1 MRATKRILFFLLLV
15 LACLLTTAVGE
26 ETAVDTVSNE
36 VAATAA
42 PDGETAE
49 GDGESEGDDD
59 DDDDGFEIKDLLPG
73 FNDKDSDNFVKN
85 YILGKPEYYQEVYDA
100 PDVVPKFNGVPR
112 FGHSDEFALLLGDTP
127 DNYYLGILF
136 LGTLVV
142 TIFVFWAI
150 SVCLLKCI
158 GPQHVGFLA
167 GFPFRREG
175 CKSAFGRVVLSVSAW
190 MMIISTI
197 VLITK
202 GLTGLQ
208 QLSDTVAMTA
218 RDIQLIE
225 KEVQSIVT
233 LLLVVSA
240 KTTPIRDELVDFLK
254 RDICPLEPGSDTE
267 DQIRSVGEDTYDAM
281 VDLDDFI
288 EGYLT
293 DVEDGVEQ
301 MNKFTN
307 RVEGFTDRAQFVNNP
322 KVTAVVFPYFI
333 VPAILMVAVCMGW
346 WDVFSE
352 TFYTVLTW
360 GIMPLLVLMTVGAIV
375 AAAALIV
382 AIQSNSDLCVSAGAP
397 EDTILGILNR
407 LDLEDDSGS
416 ESKDL
421 NGPSDNFFYDVMV
434 FYTYQC
440 TTPNP
445 WAFLEGHYGDL
456 ARGREILGEFI
467 RSIEDTTLE
476 QLSQECGQEYGP
488 IVELLFQLQDLITT
502 LSQTSIRA
510 LTLMSCRNIVPLYT
524 TSIYDATC
532 TQAPVSFMWVFSC
545 TVLIA
550 FFGMMCIM
558 FRGAYYPID
567 YYYYD
572 AGKGERDLYPTDED
586 SYDDHNLADTL
597 CNELVLKEQE
607 EQCIDVLE
615 SLEDITFGELDVYL
629 DDEKKEDDEVSLDER
644 DTSDR
649 YEPAIGYDETG
660 FEQNLDGE
668 LYPTSEN
675 EMNEDGFEDE
685 SSQNIIDVAH
695 SYTDTHG
702 YDTGDDNHTKESM
715 SGEDE
720 SC

>member
-1 MRATKRILFFLLLV
+1 MRATRCIVFVLLLGLV
-15 LACLLTTAVGE
+15 CLFATGAGEETTAV
-26 ETAVDTVSNE
+26 T
-36 VAATAA
+36 AATDDAA
-42 PDGETAE
+42 DATA
-49 GDGESEGDDD
+49 DADAATDDAVIDDAAAGESETGEGEDDEGENGD

-73 FNDKDSDNFVKN
+73 FDGTSSDNFVKN
-85 YILGKPEYYQEVYDA
+85 YILGRPEYYQEVYD
-100 PDVVPKFNGVPR
+100 PPPVVTKFNGLPR
-112 FGHSDEFALLLGDTP
+112 FSHSDDFSLLLGDTP
-127 DNYYLGILF
+127 DNYF
-136 LGTLVV
+136 LGLLFVGTFVT

-150 SVCLLKCI
+150 SICILKCI

-167 GFPFRREG
+167 GFPFREEG
-175 CKSAFGRVVLSVSAW
+175 VRSACGRVVFSVSAW

-208 QLSDTVAMTA
+208 QLSDTVAMTNY
-218 RDIQLIE
+218 DIQLIE

-233 LLLVVSA
+233 TLLVVSA
-240 KTTPIRDELVDFLK
+240 KTSPIRDELVDFLK

-267 DQIRSVGEDTYDAM
+267 DQVRSVGEDTYDAM
-281 VDLDDFI
+281 IDLDDFI

-293 DVEDGVEQ
+293 DVEDGVNQ
-301 MNKFTN
+301 TNKFTN
-307 RVEGFTDRAQFVNNP
+307 RVKGITDRAQFVNNP

-333 VPAILMVAVCMGW
+333 VPSILLVAICMGW

-352 TFYTVLTW
+352 TFYTLINWVIL
-360 GIMPLLVLMTVGAIV
+360 PLLVVMTAGAIV
-375 AAAALIV
+375 AGAWLIIAV
-382 AIQSNSDLCVSAGAP
+382 EANADLCISAGAP
-397 EDTILGILNR
+397 EGTILGILNN

-421 NGPSDNFFYDVMV
+421 NGPSDNFFYDVM
-434 FYTYQC
+434 
-440 TTPNP
+440 
-445 WAFLEGHYGDL
+445 
-456 ARGREILGEFI
+456 ARGKAILGEFI

-488 IVELLFQLQDLITT
+488 IVELLIQLQDLITI

-524 TSIYDATC
+524 ASIYDATC
-532 TQAPVSFMWVFSC
+532 TQAPVSFMWVFAC
-545 TVLIA
+545 TMCIA

-572 AGKGERDLYPTDED
+572 SRKGERDLYPTDED
-586 SYDDHNLADTL
+586 SYDDHNLADTP
-597 CNELVLKEQE
+597 CNDLVLKEQE

-629 DDEKKEDDEVSLDER
+629 DDEKKEYDEDSLDER
-644 DTSDR
+644 DTSGR
-649 YEPAIGYDETG
+649 YETDVGTEIG
-660 FEQNLDGE
+660 FEQDINGD

-675 EMNEDGFEDE
+675 EMDEDLFEDE
-685 SSQNIIDVAH
+685 GTLKNTDADH
-695 SYTDTHG
+695 NCDGTYGDDTH
-702 YDTGDDNHTKESM
+702 DDNQTRTSTM
-715 SGEDE
+715 GENE